1 MGPGTQSDVRPTG
14 HSLISALLEPGE
26 EVEHEIAVGDRT
38 VAVTSNRVAIVEADR
53 VALSIAIDDI
63 QRIELD
69 IERDRSGI
77 LTIVPDETI
86 DHPGVLTF
94 DRDGCAPAGTLLV
107 TVGRRLAAS

>member
-1 MGPGTQSDVRPTG
+1 MGPGTHSDVRPTE
-14 HSLISALLEPGE
+14 HPLISALLEPGE

-38 VAVTSNRVAIVEADR
+38 VAVTSNRVAIIEADR

-63 QRIELD
+63 ERIELD

-107 TVGRRLAAS
+107 AVGRRLAAS